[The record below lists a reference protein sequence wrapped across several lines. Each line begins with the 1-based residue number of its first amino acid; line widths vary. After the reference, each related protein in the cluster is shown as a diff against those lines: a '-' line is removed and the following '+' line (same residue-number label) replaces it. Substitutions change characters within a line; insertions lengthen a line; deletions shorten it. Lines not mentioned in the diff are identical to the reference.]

1 MNTKKPLVYLFLL
14 VTSLMLA
21 QTPKESVN
29 YKNIINIS
37 GKQRMLTQKM
47 TKAFLLQVKDIK
59 GSKVENELNF
69 SKIIFEKQ
77 LSILKKDPT
86 SAVTKAN
93 LDKVDVLWAD
103 FKSSITKG
111 ISNENALNLVK
122 TNTALLKAC
131 NSVVTVIE
139 AEAQKNASA
148 DANLKALASIIN
160 ISGKQ
165 RMLSQRMCLYFMASK
180 NYPEQQAEFKGVLK
194 NVFEQF
200 SGAIQTLSASTLN
213 NTAIKSE
220 LSAVVNIWSNYK
232 ANKAQILEVREDVEK
247 MYALTNDLTKRFDKI
262 TTLYELSGTENQ

>member
-1 MNTKKPLVYLFLL
+1 
-14 VTSLMLA
+14 
-21 QTPKESVN
+21 
-29 YKNIINIS
+29 
-37 GKQRMLTQKM
+37 
-47 TKAFLLQVKDIK
+47 
-59 GSKVENELNF
+59 
-69 SKIIFEKQ
+69 
-77 LSILKKDPT
+77 
-86 SAVTKAN
+86 
-93 LDKVDVLWAD
+93 
-103 FKSSITKG
+103 
-111 ISNENALNLVK
+111 
-122 TNTALLKAC
+122 
-131 NSVVTVIE
+131 VVTVIE

-180 NYPEQQAEFKGVLK
+180 NYPEHQAEFKGVLK
-194 NVFEQF
+194 KVFEQF